1 MKIYF
6 NKIIKKNEETTKDD
20 HEETAKY
27 KIIKITVINLTN
39 CFRCLPK
46 IHIKIILKKKSKREQ
61 NF

>member
-6 NKIIKKNEETTKDD
+6 NKIIKNEETTRDD

-39 CFRCLPK
+39 CFRWLPK
-46 IHIKIILKKKSKREQ
+46 KNKNIINEKV
-61 NF
+61 

>member
-6 NKIIKKNEETTKDD
+6 NKIIKNEETTQDD

-39 CFRCLPK
+39 CFRWLPK
-46 IHIKIILKKKSKREQ
+46 IHIKIMLMKKSKREQ